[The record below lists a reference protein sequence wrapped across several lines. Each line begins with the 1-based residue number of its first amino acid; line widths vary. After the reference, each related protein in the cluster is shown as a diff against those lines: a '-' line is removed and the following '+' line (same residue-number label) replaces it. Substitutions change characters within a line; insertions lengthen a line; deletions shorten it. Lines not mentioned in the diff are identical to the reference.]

1 MSEEVETQKTDT
13 REVISFQIG
22 DQEFCVDIMC
32 VREIRGWTTET
43 PLPNT
48 PQYIRGV
55 INLRGAVLPVID
67 LAGRMGLA
75 DSVPSDRSAI
85 VVAMTN
91 ERLVGLLVDEVSDI
105 LTISDEKIQSTPD
118 VACDNV
124 RDFVRGLFSVEG
136 RMISQISLDK
146 VLSDIEQAAA

>member
-1 MSEEVETQKTDT
+1 MSEEVETQQDDS

-75 DSVPSDRSAI
+75 DTQPTDRSAI
-85 VVAMTN
+85 VVATTN
-91 ERLVGLLVDEVSDI
+91 GRLVGLLVDAVSDI
-105 LTISDEKIQSTPD
+105 LTISDKQTQSTPD
-118 VACDNV
+118 VGCDNV
-124 RDFVRGLFSVEG
+124 RNFVRGLFSVEG

-146 VLSDIEQAAA
+146 VLSDLEQVAA